1 MNQILLQVL
10 AQDPLKTPGICLSF
24 RWLVPLFPH
33 LESISGW
40 FLLPLFSTWLGCLF
54 LDMNDFCDQLFSCA
68 GLVYLSTI
76 VSMIPKPNTSS
87 KLWIN
92 TNLFTIVCYSVY
104 FAELAVVSYLCLDL
118 EYSVSWLFSLG
129 FSTISIFMFYGILHV
144 FGFSTPAYLKT
155 IATICLVTDVG
166 SILALGIISP
176 FITYKIF
183 TGVSILFLVY
193 FLFPYRRPL
202 LFSGLTVSF
211 LPQETKLS
219 ILRCLLWGTLTVWAD
234 YIALTPFYILEMI
247 LTCESH
253 NKQDSVLTYCRNL
266 YRTHQVKLWE
276 NIGNFTLTFLSY
288 PKNIMKVCKRKKAL
302 FIGSFIRTPHP
313 VIALNS
319 RSFLYSRKL

>member
-10 AQDPLKTPGICLSF
+10 AQDPMKTPGICLSF

-33 LESISGW
+33 LETVSGW
-40 FLLPLFSTWLGCLF
+40 FVFPLLGTWLGCLF
-54 LDMNDFCDQLFSCA
+54 LDINDLCDQLFSFT
-68 GLVYLSTI
+68 GLLYFSTI

-92 TNLFTIVCYSVY
+92 TNLFTIVCYAVY
-104 FAELAVVSYLCLDL
+104 FAELAIVAHLCLDL
-118 EYSVSWLFSLG
+118 EYSVSWLFSLS
-129 FSTISIFMFYGILHV
+129 FSTISIFMFYGILHI

-176 FITYKIF
+176 FWSHYVASGASIF
-183 TGVSILFLVY
+183 FFIY
-193 FLFPYRRPL
+193 FLYPYRRPL
-202 LFSGLTVSF
+202 ISFGLPIT
-211 LPQETKLS
+211 LLQRDTNLS
-219 ILRCLLWGTLTVWAD
+219 ILRCLFWGALTVWAD

-253 NKQDSVLTYCRNL
+253 NKHDSVLNYCRNW
-266 YRTHQVKLWE
+266 YTTHKFKLWE
-276 NIGNFTLTFLSY
+276 NMGNFTLRLLYY
-288 PKNIMKVCKRKKAL
+288 PKIMGKFCTQKKAL
-302 FIGSFIRTPHP
+302 SGDYFNSGGRP
-313 VIALNS
+313 VLFMKS